1 MKHIDCSNEAQS
13 DESGGWGSRSFSK
26 RFQPK
31 IVTSI
36 VIVARVVIPTTIRG
50 MPSKACALLGRVAY
64 IVQEYAII
72 NSSHAI
78 NTVWTKYAA
87 LIIIVYFEI
96 YSDTK

>member
-1 MKHIDCSNEAQS
+1 MKHIDCSNQAQS
-13 DESGGWGSRSFSK
+13 DHGDSDRSANVL
-26 RFQPK
+26 QPK

-78 NTVWTKYAA
+78 NIVWTKYAA

-96 YSDTK
+96 YNDTK